1 MLKKLL
7 GALLVVVIVLV
18 GGAYLLPREVHVQR
32 SIVVDRPAAAVFPL
46 VNSLHRFNEWSPWRQ
61 LDPNA
66 KITYS
71 GPDSGVGS
79 AMAWV
84 GNSKV
89 GRGNQVIT
97 ESVPDTRVDSSIE
110 FGDMGGGKA
119 ALSLAAD
126 GPATEVVWSLDVD
139 LGNNPIGRY
148 MGLFMDKTVGPDYER
163 GLKSLKT
170 LAEAAPAPDAT
181 TPGDAAQPASATTTS
196 PNAATS

>member
-32 SIVVDRPAAAVFPL
+32 STVIDRPAAAVFPL

-61 LDPNA
+61 LDPNV
-66 KITYS
+66 KITFS

-79 AMAWV
+79 TMAWT

-89 GRGNQVIT
+89 GRGTQVIT
-97 ESVPDTRVDSSIE
+97 ESVPDQRVSSDID

-119 ALSLAAD
+119 AWAVTAE

-170 LAEAAPAPDAT
+170 LAEAAPAPDGASA
-181 TPGDAAQPASATTTS
+181 GDAAQPVSEPTTP